1 MIQARSALGFQLPCL
16 LRPISR
22 SLQNIGINMDRDR
35 CSRIAIK
42 FSIALLCCYGV
53 YPAMAEEA
61 YRPIVADKVST
72 TIMLTGRDLTIEQ
85 VVDIARHGAKV
96 IISEEAMQ
104 RGAAS
109 FGLMLEAQHEGIAVY
124 RFNRLAGS
132 GREIATMTGDPDTAE
147 NTAKLAARHDGR
159 SSTIG
164 QGPFAG
170 FGEEVPDED
179 IGRAMLTVN
188 ANIVTY
194 EAASPAY
201 IKGIVDLLN
210 YGVTPAV
217 HWRGA
222 IGESDFVPVAA
233 TMTGRG
239 FAYFKGLRMPAAEA
253 LAKAGLKP
261 IHLEGNDEALG
272 TTSALTA
279 GFAALLV
286 NDARE
291 LIEWHDLIWAMDLDG
306 MNGNVGPLS
315 MPVQSTRPFP
325 WANFAAL
332 RVLDMLRGS
341 YLFDDEYRILQDA
354 ESLRATVWRD
364 GGVWAAW
371 AHLRDSTLIQLNST
385 DHNPTV
391 RPDISPQDS
400 WELATPQLMKF
411 YVKGG
416 KFSHGKHGYI
426 LSNSDWDPYP
436 LVNDVEAFP
445 MALVNLM
452 VAVVQRMHRFE
463 DPFFTVTDASQ
474 ILKTHPGPEGA
485 SGTGAGGGGGMIAD
499 ALWQEL
505 KPLANPIPPDGVT
518 ADKGVGDLDAV
529 PMLKLMRLKRAMEI
543 SRDILGQDLLNA
555 AFWMDIRKL
564 ENADRT
570 FGPGPTAVWTLFR
583 KLIPFREAATPASF
597 VTRDDIAVRFL
608 ETNSPASLYPG
619 VAIAMPIGG
628 AYHCSVPYLHPG
640 SEGIRNGECGAM
652 PVDRRLATYE
662 K

>member
-1 MIQARSALGFQLPCL
+1 MNQNMYRERCHRFAHVVSA
-16 LRPISR
+16 
-22 SLQNIGINMDRDR
+22 
-35 CSRIAIK
+35 
-42 FSIALLCCYGV
+42 ALLCACAV
-53 YPAMAEEA
+53 YSAAASEA
-61 YRPIVADKVST
+61 YRPITATMANK
-72 TIMLTGRDLTIEQ
+72 TITLTGHDLTIEQ

-96 IISEEAMQ
+96 TISEEAMQ
-104 RGAAS
+104 RAADS

-147 NTAKLAARHDGR
+147 NTAKLAARHEAR
-159 SSTIG
+159 SGTIG

-170 FGEEVPDED
+170 FGEDIPDED
-179 IGRAMLTVN
+179 IGRAMLAVN

-233 TMTGRG
+233 TLTGRG

-286 NDARE
+286 NDAGE
-291 LIEWHDLIWAMDLDG
+291 LIEWHDLIWSMDLDG

-354 ESLRATVWRD
+354 ESVRATVWRD

-371 AHLRDSTLIQLNST
+371 ARLRDSTLIQMNST

-411 YVKGG
+411 FVKGG
-416 KFSHGKHGYI
+416 RFSHGKHGYI

-436 LVNDVEAFP
+436 LVDDVEAFP
-445 MALVNLM
+445 VALVNLM
-452 VAVVQRMHRFE
+452 VVVVQRMHRFE
-463 DPFFTVTDASQ
+463 DPFFTVTDAAQ
-474 ILKTHPGPEGA
+474 VLKTHPGPEGA
-485 SGTGAGGGGGMIAD
+485 SGTGGGGGGGMITD

-529 PMLKLMRLKRAMEI
+529 PMLKLMRMRQALDV
-543 SRDILGQDLLNA
+543 SRDMLGQDLLNA
-555 AFWMDIRKL
+555 AFWMDVRKL
-564 ENADRT
+564 ENPQRT
-570 FGPGPTAVWTLFR
+570 FGPGPTAVWGSFR
-583 KLIPFREAATPASF
+583 KVVPFREPAAQASF
-597 VTRDDIAVRFL
+597 ATRDDIAAHFL
-608 ETNSPASLYPG
+608 KSNSPASIYSAN
-619 VAIAMPIGG
+619 AI
-628 AYHCSVPYLHPG
+628 S
-640 SEGIRNGECGAM
+640 M
-652 PVDRRLATYE
+652 PVGCACR
-662 K
+662 

>member
-1 MIQARSALGFQLPCL
+1 MNQNIYLERCNRFARVVPLGFLCACAVHSALAG
-16 LRPISR
+16 
-22 SLQNIGINMDRDR
+22 
-35 CSRIAIK
+35 
-42 FSIALLCCYGV
+42 
-53 YPAMAEEA
+53 EA
-61 YRPIVADKVST
+61 YRPITAT
-72 TIMLTGRDLTIEQ
+72 LANRTITLTGHDLTIEQ
-85 VVDIARHGAKV
+85 VVDVARHGAKV
-96 IISEEAMQ
+96 TISEEAMQ
-104 RGAAS
+104 RAADS

-147 NTAKLAARHDGR
+147 NTAKLAARHEAR
-159 SSTIG
+159 SGTIG

-170 FGEEVPDED
+170 FGEDIPDED
-179 IGRAMLTVN
+179 VGRAMLAVN

-194 EAASPAY
+194 EAASLAY

-233 TMTGRG
+233 TLTGRG

-286 NDARE
+286 NDAGE
-291 LIEWHDLIWAMDLDG
+291 LIEWHDLLWAMDLDG

-332 RVLDMLRGS
+332 RVLDMLRGG
-341 YLFDDEYRILQDA
+341 YLFDDESRILQDA
-354 ESLRATVWRD
+354 ESMRATVWRD

-371 AHLRDSTLIQLNST
+371 ARLRDSTLIQMNST

-411 YVKGG
+411 FVKGG
-416 KFSHGKHGYI
+416 RFSHGKQGYI

-436 LVNDVEAFP
+436 LVDDVEAFP
-445 MALVNLM
+445 LALVNLM
-452 VAVVQRMHRFE
+452 VVVVQRMHRFE
-463 DPFFTVTDASQ
+463 DPFFTVTDAAQ
-474 ILKTHPGPEGA
+474 VLKTHPGPEGA
-485 SGTGAGGGGGMIAD
+485 SGTGGGGGGGMIAD

-529 PMLKLMRLKRAMEI
+529 PMLKLMRMRQALDV
-543 SRDILGQDLLNA
+543 SRDMLGQDLLNA
-555 AFWMDIRKL
+555 AFWMDLRKL
-564 ENADRT
+564 ENPDRT
-570 FGPGPTAVWTLFR
+570 FGAGPTAVWSSFR
-583 KLIPFREAATPASF
+583 KLVPFREPASQPSF
-597 VTRDDIAVRFL
+597 ATRDDIAAHFL
-608 ETNSPASLYPG
+608 QSNSPASFYPTTK
-619 VAIAMPIGG
+619 IAMPVGG
-628 AYHCSVPYLHPG
+628 AS
-640 SEGIRNGECGAM
+640 R
-652 PVDRRLATYE
+652 
-662 K
+662 

>member
-1 MIQARSALGFQLPCL
+1 M
-16 LRPISR
+16 
-22 SLQNIGINMDRDR
+22 
-35 CSRIAIK
+35 
-42 FSIALLCCYGV
+42 ALLCSFAAASAG
-53 YPAMAEEA
+53 ATEA
-61 YRPIVADKVST
+61 YRPITATMAGK
-72 TIMLTGRDLTIEQ
+72 TITLTGHELTIEQ
-85 VVDIARHGAKV
+85 VIDIARHGAKV
-96 IISEEAMQ
+96 AISEEAMQ
-104 RGAAS
+104 RGADS

-132 GREIATMTGDPDTAE
+132 GREIATMSGDPDSAE
-147 NTAKLAARHDGR
+147 NTAKLAARHEAR
-159 SSTIG
+159 SGTIG

-170 FGEEVPDED
+170 FGEDIADED
-179 IGRAMLTVN
+179 IGRAMLAVN

-210 YGVTPAV
+210 EGVIPAV

-233 TMTGRG
+233 TLTGRG
-239 FAYFKGLRMPAAEA
+239 FAYFKGVRMPAAQA

-272 TTSALTA
+272 TTSALSA

-291 LIEWHDLIWAMDLDG
+291 LIEWHDLIWAMDLNG

-325 WANFAAL
+325 WPNFAAL

-341 YLFDDEYRILQDA
+341 YVFDEEYRILQDA

-400 WELATPQLMKF
+400 WELATPQLLKF

-416 KFSHGKHGYI
+416 RFSHGKHGYI

-445 MALVNLM
+445 VALANLM
-452 VAVVQRMHRFE
+452 VAVLQRMHRFE
-463 DPFFTVTDASQ
+463 DPFFTVTDAAQ

-529 PMLKLMRLKRAMEI
+529 PMLKLMRMRQALDVA
-543 SRDILGQDLLNA
+543 RDMLGQDLLNA
-555 AFWMDIRKL
+555 AFWMDLRKL
-564 ENADRT
+564 ENPDRS

-608 ETNSPASLYPG
+608 ETNSAASFYSDN
-619 VAIAMPIGG
+619 AIAMPI
-628 AYHCSVPYLHPG
+628 AVQVT
-640 SEGIRNGECGAM
+640 R
-652 PVDRRLATYE
+652 
-662 K
+662 

>member
-1 MIQARSALGFQLPCL
+1 MALIGSSVIYSAAANEL
-16 LRPISR
+16 
-22 SLQNIGINMDRDR
+22 
-35 CSRIAIK
+35 
-42 FSIALLCCYGV
+42 
-53 YPAMAEEA
+53 
-61 YRPIVADKVST
+61 YRPITATMGNT
-72 TIMLTGRDLTIEQ
+72 TITLTGHDLTIEQ

-96 IISEEAMQ
+96 AISDEAMQ
-104 RGAAS
+104 RGADS
-109 FGLMLEAQHEGIAVY
+109 FGLMLEAQHEGIPVY

-132 GREIATMTGDPDTAE
+132 GREIATMIGDPDSAE
-147 NTAKLAARHDGR
+147 NTAKLSARHDAR
-159 SSTIG
+159 SGTIG

-170 FGEEVPDED
+170 FGEDVPDEE
-179 IGRAMLTVN
+179 IGRAMLAVN

-210 YGVTPAV
+210 FGVTPAV
-217 HWRGA
+217 HWRGT

-239 FAYFKGLRMPAAEA
+239 FAYFNGVRMPAAEA

-261 IHLEGNDEALG
+261 IRLEGNDEALG

-291 LIEWHDLIWAMDLDG
+291 LIEWHDLIWAMDIDG

-315 MPVQSTRPFP
+315 MPVQTTRPFP

-332 RVLDMLRGS
+332 RELDLLRGS
-341 YLFDDEYRILQDA
+341 YVFDDESRILQDA

-364 GGVWAAW
+364 GGVWSAW
-371 AHLRDSTLIQLNST
+371 SRLRDSTLIQMNST

-411 YVKGG
+411 FVKGG
-416 KFSHGKHGYI
+416 RFSHGKHGYI

-436 LVNDVEAFP
+436 LVDDVEAFP
-445 MALVNLM
+445 VALVNLM

-463 DPFFTVTDASQ
+463 DRFFTVTDAAQ
-474 ILKTHPGPEGA
+474 ILKMHPGPEGA
-485 SGTGAGGGGGMIAD
+485 SGTSGGGGGGAIAD

-529 PMLKLMRLKRAMEI
+529 PMLKLMRMRQALDVT
-543 SRDILGQDLLNA
+543 RDILGEDLLNA

-564 ENADRT
+564 ENPDRT
-570 FGPGPTAVWTLFR
+570 FGPGPTAVWMNFR
-583 KLIPFREAATPASF
+583 KLVPFREAPTPASF
-597 VTRDDIAVRFL
+597 VTRDDIAVHFL
-608 ETNSPASLYPG
+608 ATSSPASFYSANAISMPG
-619 VAIAMPIGG
+619 G
-628 AYHCSVPYLHPG
+628 
-640 SEGIRNGECGAM
+640 R
-652 PVDRRLATYE
+652 
-662 K
+662 

>member
-1 MIQARSALGFQLPCL
+1 MRPEQCIEFARATLMALIGFCVIHSAAASEL
-16 LRPISR
+16 
-22 SLQNIGINMDRDR
+22 
-35 CSRIAIK
+35 
-42 FSIALLCCYGV
+42 
-53 YPAMAEEA
+53 
-61 YRPIVADKVST
+61 YRPIAATKGNT
-72 TIMLTGRDLTIEQ
+72 TITLTGHDLTIEQ
-85 VVDIARHGAKV
+85 LVDIARHGAKV
-96 IISEEAMQ
+96 AISNEAMQ
-104 RGAAS
+104 RAADS

-132 GREIATMTGDPDTAE
+132 GRETATMTGDPDTAE
-147 NTAKLAARHDGR
+147 NTAKLAARHEAR
-159 SSTIG
+159 SGTIG

-170 FGEEVPDED
+170 FGEDIPDED
-179 IGRAMLTVN
+179 IGRAMLAVN

-210 YGVTPAV
+210 DGVTPAV

-286 NDARE
+286 NDARD

-332 RVLDMLRGS
+332 RALDTLRGS
-341 YLFDDEYRILQDA
+341 YLFNDEYRILQDA
-354 ESLRATVWRD
+354 ESMRATVWRD

-371 AHLRDSTLIQLNST
+371 ARLRDSTLIQMNST

-411 YVKGG
+411 FVKGG
-416 KFSHGKHGYI
+416 SFSHGKHGYI

-445 MALVNLM
+445 PALVNLM

-485 SGTGAGGGGGMIAD
+485 GGTGGGGGGGMIAD

-505 KPLANPIPPDGVT
+505 KPLANPIPPDGVS

-529 PMLKLMRLKRAMEI
+529 PMLKLMRMRQALDI
-543 SRDILGQDLLNA
+543 SRDMLGQDLLNA

-564 ENADRT
+564 ENPGRA
-570 FGPGPTAVWTLFR
+570 FGPGPTAVWTSFR
-583 KLIPFREAATPASF
+583 KIVPFREAGTQASF
-597 VTRDDIAVRFL
+597 TTRDDIAAHFL
-608 ETNSPASLYPG
+608 QSNSPASFHSAD
-619 VAIAMPIGG
+619 AISMPRGQ
-628 AYHCSVPYLHPG
+628 
-640 SEGIRNGECGAM
+640 
-652 PVDRRLATYE
+652 
-662 K
+662 

>member
-1 MIQARSALGFQLPCL
+1 MNQEHRRGVARPAL
-16 LRPISR
+16 
-22 SLQNIGINMDRDR
+22 M
-35 CSRIAIK
+35 
-42 FSIALLCCYGV
+42 ALLGTCAV
-53 YPAMAEEA
+53 YSAAANET
-61 YRPIVADKVST
+61 YRPIAATMANT
-72 TIMLTGRDLTIEQ
+72 TITLTGHDLTIEQ
-85 VVDIARHGAKV
+85 VVDIARFGAKV
-96 IISEEAMQ
+96 RIGDDAM
-104 RGAAS
+104 RRAADS
-109 FGLMLEAQHEGIAVY
+109 FGLLLEAQHEGIPVY

-132 GREIATMTGDPDTAE
+132 GREVATMTGDPDTPE
-147 NTAKLAARHDGR
+147 NKAKLAARHDMQ

-170 FGEEVPDED
+170 FGEDIPDED
-179 IGRAMLTVN
+179 IGRAMLAVN
-188 ANIVTY
+188 ANIVTF

-201 IKGIVDLLN
+201 IQGIVDLLN

-222 IGESDFVPVAA
+222 IGEADFVPVAA

-239 FAYFKGLRMPAAEA
+239 FAYFHGSRMPAAEA

-279 GFAALLV
+279 GFSALLV
-286 NDARE
+286 NDARA
-291 LIEWHDLIWAMDLDG
+291 LIEWHDLIWAMDLEG

-315 MPVQSTRPFP
+315 LPVQATRPYP
-325 WANFAAL
+325 WANFAAS
-332 RVLDMLRGS
+332 RVLAMLRGS
-341 YLFDDEYRILQDA
+341 YLFDGEYRILQDP

-371 AHLRDSTLIQLNST
+371 ARLRDSTLIQMNST

-391 RPDISPQDS
+391 RPDISPEDS
-400 WELATPQLMKF
+400 WELATPQLLKS

-416 KFSHGKHGYI
+416 RFSHGKHGYI

-452 VAVVQRMHRFE
+452 VAVVQRVHRFE

-474 ILKTHPGPEGA
+474 LLKSHPGPEGA
-485 SGTGAGGGGGMIAD
+485 SGTGAGGGGGAIAD

-529 PMLKLMRLKRAMEI
+529 PLLKLMRMRQALDV

-555 AFWMDIRKL
+555 AFWMDVRKL
-564 ENADRT
+564 ENPART
-570 FGPGPTAVWTLFR
+570 FGPGPGAVLANFR
-583 KLIPFREAATPASF
+583 KLVPFRDAVTQPSF
-597 VTRDDIAVRFL
+597 TTRDDLAVDFL
-608 ETNSPASLYPG
+608 RTNVPASIYPG
-619 VAIAMPIGG
+619 IEAVLIP
-628 AYHCSVPYLHPG
+628 H
-640 SEGIRNGECGAM
+640 
-652 PVDRRLATYE
+652 
-662 K
+662 

>member
-1 MIQARSALGFQLPCL
+1 MNHKLFVRTALPPLLWTCIACSAAAG
-16 LRPISR
+16 
-22 SLQNIGINMDRDR
+22 
-35 CSRIAIK
+35 
-42 FSIALLCCYGV
+42 
-53 YPAMAEEA
+53 EA
-61 YRPIVADKVST
+61 YRPITASMSSK
-72 TIMLTGRDLTIEQ
+72 TITLTGHDLTIEQ

-96 IISEEAMQ
+96 RISEEAMQ
-104 RGAAS
+104 RGADS

-132 GREIATMTGDPDTAE
+132 GREIATMSGDPDTAE
-147 NTAKLAARHDGR
+147 NTAKLAARHDAR
-159 SSTIG
+159 SGTIG

-170 FGEEVPDED
+170 FGEDMPDED
-179 IGRAMLTVN
+179 IGRAMLAVN

-210 YGVTPAV
+210 DGVTPAV

-233 TMTGRG
+233 TLTGRG

-272 TTSALTA
+272 TTSALSA

-286 NDARE
+286 NDAGE
-291 LIEWHDLIWAMDLDG
+291 LLEWHDLIWAMDLEG

-354 ESLRATVWRD
+354 ESMRATVWRD

-371 AHLRDSTLIQLNST
+371 ARLRDSTLIQMNST

-411 YVKGG
+411 FVKGG

-436 LVNDVEAFP
+436 LVNDVEALP
-445 MALVNLM
+445 VALVNLM
-452 VAVVQRMHRFE
+452 VVVVQRMHRFE
-463 DPFFTVTDASQ
+463 DPFFTVTDAAQ
-474 ILKTHPGPEGA
+474 VLKTHPGPEGA
-485 SGTGAGGGGGMIAD
+485 SGTGGGGGGGMIAD

-529 PMLKLMRLKRAMEI
+529 PMLKLMRMRQALDV
-543 SRDILGQDLLNA
+543 SRDMLGQDLLNA
-555 AFWMDIRKL
+555 AFWMDLRKL
-564 ENADRT
+564 ENPQRT
-570 FGPGPTAVWTLFR
+570 FGPGPTAVWSSFR
-583 KLIPFREAATPASF
+583 KIVPFREPPAQPSF
-597 VTRDDIAVRFL
+597 VTRDDIAAHFL
-608 ETNSPASLYPG
+608 QSTSPASFYPTKK
-619 VAIAMPIGG
+619 IAMPADALKAI
-628 AYHCSVPYLHPG
+628 P
-640 SEGIRNGECGAM
+640 
-652 PVDRRLATYE
+652 
-662 K
+662 

>member
-1 MIQARSALGFQLPCL
+1 MDHERCNRFALTLYMTMLCSCVVDSALATEP
-16 LRPISR
+16 
-22 SLQNIGINMDRDR
+22 
-35 CSRIAIK
+35 
-42 FSIALLCCYGV
+42 
-53 YPAMAEEA
+53 
-61 YRPIVADKVST
+61 YRPITAVMAGK
-72 TIMLTGRDLTIEQ
+72 TITLTGHDLTIEQ
-85 VVDIARHGAKV
+85 VIDIARHGAKV
-96 IISEEAMQ
+96 IVSEEAMR
-104 RGAAS
+104 RGADS
-109 FGLMLEAQHEGIAVY
+109 FGLMLEAQHEGVAVY

-132 GREIATMTGDPDTAE
+132 GREVATMTGDPDTAE
-147 NTAKLAARHDGR
+147 NAAKLAARHEAR
-159 SSTIG
+159 SGTIG

-170 FGEEVPDED
+170 FGEDIPDED
-179 IGRAMLTVN
+179 IGRAMLAVN

-233 TMTGRG
+233 TLTGRG
-239 FAYFKGLRMPAAEA
+239 FAYLNGSRMPAAEA
-253 LAKAGLKP
+253 LAKAGLQP

-291 LIEWHDLIWAMDLDG
+291 LIEWHDLIWAMELDG

-315 MPVQSTRPFP
+315 LPVQTTRPYP

-332 RVLDMLRGS
+332 RVLDMLRGG
-341 YLFDDEYRILQDA
+341 YLFDSEHRILQDA

-364 GGVWAAW
+364 GGAWAAW
-371 AHLRDSTLIQLNST
+371 ARLRDSTLIQMNST

-391 RPDISPQDS
+391 RPGVSPQDS

-411 YVKGG
+411 FVKGG
-416 KFSHGKHGYI
+416 KFSHGEHGYI

-436 LVNDVEAFP
+436 LVDDVEAFP
-445 MALVNLM
+445 VALVNLM

-463 DPFFTVTDASQ
+463 DSFFTATDASQ
-474 ILKTHPGPEGA
+474 ILHAHPGPEGA
-485 SGTGAGGGGGMIAD
+485 SGTGAGGGGGAIAD

-529 PMLKLMRLKRAMEI
+529 PMLKLMRMRQALDV
-543 SRDILGQDLLNA
+543 SRDILGQNLLTA

-564 ENADRT
+564 ENPDRT
-570 FGPGPTAVWTLFR
+570 FGLGPTTVWAHFR
-583 KLIPFREAATPASF
+583 KIIPFRDTVTLPSF
-597 VTRDDIAVRFL
+597 ATRDDLAVDFL
-608 ETNSPASLYPG
+608 LTNSPASLYQG
-619 VAIAMPIGG
+619 NAIAMPISC
-628 AYHCSVPYLHPG
+628 AF
-640 SEGIRNGECGAM
+640 R
-652 PVDRRLATYE
+652 
-662 K
+662 

>member
-1 MIQARSALGFQLPCL
+1 MPAGGVKLDVGLAGAAFTRAVMDLWCAIIRLLLWLTATQNDTADRLAERADYDPRFDCIKCGEIAYDSSATASLELDSQACLDPLVVVCRSVNQ
-16 LRPISR
+16 
-22 SLQNIGINMDRDR
+22 NMDHER
-35 CSRIAIK
+35 CNR
-42 FSIALLCCYGV
+42 FVRVVPVALLCACAV
-53 YPAMAEEA
+53 HSAAASEA
-61 YRPIVADKVST
+61 YRPITATMANRTVT
-72 TIMLTGRDLTIEQ
+72 LTGHDLTIDQ

-96 IISEEAMQ
+96 TISEEAMQ
-104 RGAAS
+104 RAADS

-147 NTAKLAARHDGR
+147 NTAKLAARHEAR
-159 SSTIG
+159 SGTIG

-170 FGEEVPDED
+170 FGEDLPDED
-179 IGRAMLTVN
+179 IGRAMLAVN

-233 TMTGRG
+233 TMSGRG
-239 FAYFKGLRMPAAEA
+239 FAYFKGLRMPAAES
-253 LAKAGLKP
+253 LTKAGLKP
-261 IHLEGNDEALG
+261 IRLEGNDEALG

-325 WANFAAL
+325 WPNFAAL

-341 YLFDDEYRILQDA
+341 YLFDDEHRILQDA
-354 ESLRATVWRD
+354 ESVRATVWRD
-364 GGVWAAW
+364 GGVWSAW
-371 AHLRDSTLIQLNST
+371 ARLRDSTFIQLNST

-436 LVNDVEAFP
+436 LVDDVEAFP
-445 MALVNLM
+445 VALVNLM
-452 VAVVQRMHRFE
+452 VAVVQRMHQFE

-485 SGTGAGGGGGMIAD
+485 SGTGAGGGGGAVAD

-505 KPLANPIPPDGVT
+505 KPLANPIPPDGVV

-529 PMLKLMRLKRAMEI
+529 PLLKLMRMR
-543 SRDILGQDLLNA
+543 Q
-555 AFWMDIRKL
+555 
-564 ENADRT
+564 
-570 FGPGPTAVWTLFR
+570 GPRGF
-583 KLIPFREAATPASF
+583 
-597 VTRDDIAVRFL
+597 
-608 ETNSPASLYPG
+608 
-619 VAIAMPIGG
+619 GG
-628 AYHCSVPYLHPG
+628 AF
-640 SEGIRNGECGAM
+640 
-652 PVDRRLATYE
+652 
-662 K
+662 

>member
-1 MIQARSALGFQLPCL
+1 MNQNIYLERCNRFARVVPLGF
-16 LRPISR
+16 
-22 SLQNIGINMDRDR
+22 
-35 CSRIAIK
+35 
-42 FSIALLCCYGV
+42 LCACAVHSAAAG
-53 YPAMAEEA
+53 EA
-61 YRPIVADKVST
+61 YRPITAT
-72 TIMLTGRDLTIEQ
+72 LANRTITLTGHDLTIEQ
-85 VVDIARHGAKV
+85 VVDVARHGAKV
-96 IISEEAMQ
+96 TISEEAMQ
-104 RGAAS
+104 RAADS

-147 NTAKLAARHDGR
+147 NTAKLAARHEAR
-159 SSTIG
+159 SGTIG

-170 FGEEVPDED
+170 FGEDIPDED
-179 IGRAMLTVN
+179 VGRAMLAVN

-194 EAASPAY
+194 EAASLAY

-233 TMTGRG
+233 TLTGRG

-286 NDARE
+286 NDAGE
-291 LIEWHDLIWAMDLDG
+291 LIEWHDLLWAMDLDG

-332 RVLDMLRGS
+332 RVLDMLRGG
-341 YLFDDEYRILQDA
+341 YLFDDESRILQDA
-354 ESLRATVWRD
+354 ESMRATVWRD

-371 AHLRDSTLIQLNST
+371 ARLRDSTLIQMNST

-411 YVKGG
+411 FVKGG
-416 KFSHGKHGYI
+416 RFSHGKQGYI

-436 LVNDVEAFP
+436 LVDDVEAFP
-445 MALVNLM
+445 LALVNLM
-452 VAVVQRMHRFE
+452 VVVVQRMHRFE
-463 DPFFTVTDASQ
+463 DPFFTVTDAAQ
-474 ILKTHPGPEGA
+474 VLKTHPGPEGA
-485 SGTGAGGGGGMIAD
+485 SGTGGGGGGGMIAD

-529 PMLKLMRLKRAMEI
+529 PMLKLMRMRQALDV
-543 SRDILGQDLLNA
+543 SRDMLGQDLLNA
-555 AFWMDIRKL
+555 AFWMDLRKL
-564 ENADRT
+564 ENPDRT
-570 FGPGPTAVWTLFR
+570 FGAGPTAVWSSFR
-583 KLIPFREAATPASF
+583 KLVPFREPASQPSF
-597 VTRDDIAVRFL
+597 ATRDDIAAHFL
-608 ETNSPASLYPG
+608 QSNSPASFYPTKK
-619 VAIAMPIGG
+619 IAMPVGG
-628 AYHCSVPYLHPG
+628 AS
-640 SEGIRNGECGAM
+640 R
-652 PVDRRLATYE
+652 
-662 K
+662 

>member
-1 MIQARSALGFQLPCL
+1 MDHRRFARTALT
-16 LRPISR
+16 
-22 SLQNIGINMDRDR
+22 
-35 CSRIAIK
+35 
-42 FSIALLCCYGV
+42 ALLWTCIAYSAV
-53 YPAMAEEA
+53 ASEA
-61 YRPIVADKVST
+61 YRPISAT
-72 TIMLTGRDLTIEQ
+72 TTNRTITLTGHDLTIDQ

-96 IISEEAMQ
+96 AVSGEAMQ
-104 RGAAS
+104 RAADS
-109 FGLMLEAQHEGIAVY
+109 FGLMLEAQHEGIPVY

-132 GREIATMTGDPDTAE
+132 GREIATMTGDPDSPE
-147 NTAKLAARHDGR
+147 NTAKLAARHDAR
-159 SSTIG
+159 SGTIG

-170 FGEEVPDED
+170 FGEDIPDED
-179 IGRAMLTVN
+179 IGRAMLAVN

-315 MPVQSTRPFP
+315 MPVQATRPFP

-341 YLFDDEYRILQDA
+341 YVFDDEYRILQDA

-364 GGVWAAW
+364 GGVWGAW
-371 AHLRDSTLIQLNST
+371 AR
-385 DHNPTV
+385 V
-391 RPDISPQDS
+391 F
-400 WELATPQLMKF
+400 ATAP
-411 YVKGG
+411 
-416 KFSHGKHGYI
+416 S
-426 LSNSDWDPYP
+426 
-436 LVNDVEAFP
+436 
-445 MALVNLM
+445 
-452 VAVVQRMHRFE
+452 
-463 DPFFTVTDASQ
+463 
-474 ILKTHPGPEGA
+474 
-485 SGTGAGGGGGMIAD
+485 
-499 ALWQEL
+499 
-505 KPLANPIPPDGVT
+505 
-518 ADKGVGDLDAV
+518 
-529 PMLKLMRLKRAMEI
+529 
-543 SRDILGQDLLNA
+543 SR
-555 AFWMDIRKL
+555 
-564 ENADRT
+564 
-570 FGPGPTAVWTLFR
+570 
-583 KLIPFREAATPASF
+583 
-597 VTRDDIAVRFL
+597 
-608 ETNSPASLYPG
+608 
-619 VAIAMPIGG
+619 
-628 AYHCSVPYLHPG
+628 
-640 SEGIRNGECGAM
+640 
-652 PVDRRLATYE
+652 
-662 K
+662 

>member
-1 MIQARSALGFQLPCL
+1 LEQ
-16 LRPISR
+16 
-22 SLQNIGINMDRDR
+22 NMDHER
-35 CSRIAIK
+35 CYRIARA
-42 FSIALLCCYGV
+42 FPMVLLCFWLV
-53 YPAMAEEA
+53 HSAMATEP
-61 YRPIVADKVST
+61 YRPITATMAGK
-72 TIMLTGRDLTIEQ
+72 TITLTGHDLTIEQ
-85 VVDIARHGAKV
+85 VIDIARHGAKV
-96 IISEEAMQ
+96 AISEEAIQ
-104 RGAAS
+104 RGADS

-132 GREIATMTGDPDTAE
+132 GREIATMTGDPDTPE
-147 NTAKLAARHDGR
+147 NTAKLAARHEARTG
-159 SSTIG
+159 TIG

-170 FGEEVPDED
+170 FGEDIPDED
-179 IGRAMLTVN
+179 IGRAMLAVN

-233 TMTGRG
+233 AMTGRG

-306 MNGNVGPLS
+306 MNGNVGPMS
-315 MPVQSTRPFP
+315 MPVQTSRPFP
-325 WANFAAL
+325 WPNFAAL
-332 RVLDMLRGS
+332 RVLDMLRGG
-341 YLFDDEYRILQDA
+341 YLFDEEYRILQDA

-364 GGVWAAW
+364 GGVWSAW
-371 AHLRDSTLIQLNST
+371 ARLRDSTLIQLNST

-411 YVKGG
+411 YVRGG
-416 KFSHGKHGYI
+416 RFSHGKHGYI

-445 MALVNLM
+445 VALVNLM
-452 VAVVQRMHRFE
+452 VAVVQRVHRFE

-474 ILKTHPGPEGA
+474 ILNNHPGPEGA

-529 PMLKLMRLKRAMEI
+529 PMLKLMRMRRALDV
-543 SRDILGQDLLNA
+543 SRELLGQDLLNA

-564 ENADRT
+564 ENPNRT
-570 FGPGPTAVWTLFR
+570 FGPGPTAVWANFR
-583 KLIPFREAATPASF
+583 NVIPFRDAVTQASF
-597 VTRDDIAVRFL
+597 ATRDDLAVNFL
-608 ETNSPASLYPG
+608 QTNSPARLYPG
-619 VAIAMPIGG
+619 NAIAMPIGCVC
-628 AYHCSVPYLHPG
+628 H
-640 SEGIRNGECGAM
+640 
-652 PVDRRLATYE
+652 
-662 K
+662 

>member
-1 MIQARSALGFQLPCL
+1 MDHERCNRFALTLYMTMLCSCVVDSALATEP
-16 LRPISR
+16 
-22 SLQNIGINMDRDR
+22 
-35 CSRIAIK
+35 
-42 FSIALLCCYGV
+42 
-53 YPAMAEEA
+53 
-61 YRPIVADKVST
+61 YRPITAVMAGK
-72 TIMLTGRDLTIEQ
+72 TITLTGHDLTIEQ

-96 IISEEAMQ
+96 IVSEEAMQ
-104 RGAAS
+104 RAADS
-109 FGLMLEAQHEGIAVY
+109 FGLMLEAQHEGIPVY

-147 NTAKLAARHDGR
+147 NTAKLAARHEARAG
-159 SSTIG
+159 TIG

-170 FGEEVPDED
+170 FGEDMPDED
-179 IGRAMLTVN
+179 IGRAMLVVN

-210 YGVTPAV
+210 FGVTPAI

-233 TMTGRG
+233 TLTGRG
-239 FAYFKGLRMPAAEA
+239 FAYWKGLRMPAAEA
-253 LAKAGLKP
+253 LAEAGLKP

-291 LIEWHDLIWAMDLDG
+291 LIEWHDLIWAMELDG

-315 MPVQSTRPFP
+315 MPVQTSRPFP
-325 WANFAAL
+325 WPNFAAL
-332 RVLDMLRGS
+332 PVLDMLRGS
-341 YLFDDEYRILQDA
+341 YVFDAEYRILQDA

-364 GGVWAAW
+364 GGVWSAW
-371 AHLRDSTLIQLNST
+371 ARLRDSTLIQLNST

-391 RPDISPQDS
+391 RPNISPEDS

-411 YVKGG
+411 FVKGG
-416 KFSHGKHGYI
+416 KFSHGEHGYI

-436 LVNDVEAFP
+436 LANDVEAFP
-445 MALVNLM
+445 VALVNLM

-463 DPFFTVTDASQ
+463 DPFFTITDASQ

-485 SGTGAGGGGGMIAD
+485 SGTGAGGGGGAIVD

-529 PMLKLMRLKRAMEI
+529 PMLKLMRMRQALDV
-543 SRDILGQDLLNA
+543 SRDLLGQGLLNA
-555 AFWMDIRKL
+555 AFWMDVRKL
-564 ENADRT
+564 ENPDRT
-570 FGPGPTAVWTLFR
+570 FGPGPTTVWNNFR
-583 KLIPFREAATPASF
+583 RIIPFRDAVTQPSF
-597 VTRDDIAVRFL
+597 ATRDDLAVDFL
-608 ETNSPASLYPG
+608 LTNSPASLYQG
-619 VAIAMPIGG
+619 NAIAMPISC
-628 AYHCSVPYLHPG
+628 AF
-640 SEGIRNGECGAM
+640 R
-652 PVDRRLATYE
+652 
-662 K
+662 

>member
-1 MIQARSALGFQLPCL
+1 
-16 LRPISR
+16 
-22 SLQNIGINMDRDR
+22 MDHER
-35 CSRIAIK
+35 CSR
-42 FSIALLCCYGV
+42 FGHVVPVALLCACAV
-53 YPAMAEEA
+53 HSAVASEA
-61 YRPIVADKVST
+61 YRPITATMSSK
-72 TIMLTGRDLTIEQ
+72 TITLTGHDLTIEQ

-96 IISEEAMQ
+96 RISEEAMQ
-104 RGAAS
+104 RGADS

-147 NTAKLAARHDGR
+147 NTAKLAARHEAR
-159 SSTIG
+159 SGTIG

-170 FGEEVPDED
+170 FGEDLPDED
-179 IGRAMLTVN
+179 IGRAMLAVN

-210 YGVTPAV
+210 DGVTPAV

-233 TMTGRG
+233 TLTGRG

-272 TTSALTA
+272 TTSSLTA
-279 GFAALLV
+279 GFAAMLV
-286 NDARE
+286 NDAGE
-291 LIEWHDLIWAMDLDG
+291 LIEWHDLIWAMDLEG

-371 AHLRDSTLIQLNST
+371 ARLRDSTLIQMNST

-411 YVKGG
+411 FVKGG

-436 LVNDVEAFP
+436 LVDDVEAFP
-445 MALVNLM
+445 VALVNLM
-452 VAVVQRMHRFE
+452 VVVVQRMHRFE
-463 DPFFTVTDASQ
+463 DPFFTVTDAAQ
-474 ILKTHPGPEGA
+474 VLKTHPGPEGA
-485 SGTGAGGGGGMIAD
+485 SGTGGGGGGGMIAD

-529 PMLKLMRLKRAMEI
+529 PMLKLMRMRQALDV
-543 SRDILGQDLLNA
+543 SRDMLGQDLLNA
-555 AFWMDIRKL
+555 AFWMDLRKL
-564 ENADRT
+564 ENPQRT
-570 FGPGPTAVWTLFR
+570 FGPGPTAVWSSFR
-583 KLIPFREAATPASF
+583 KLVPFREPPAQPSF
-597 VTRDDIAVRFL
+597 VTRDDIAAHFL
-608 ETNSPASLYPG
+608 QSTSPASFYP
-619 VAIAMPIGG
+619 ANDP
-628 AYHCSVPYLHPG
+628 HS
-640 SEGIRNGECGAM
+640 GERWLLSCPRYA
-652 PVDRRLATYE
+652 

>member
-1 MIQARSALGFQLPCL
+1 MDHERCNRFALTFPV
-16 LRPISR
+16 
-22 SLQNIGINMDRDR
+22 
-35 CSRIAIK
+35 
-42 FSIALLCCYGV
+42 ALLSFCV
-53 YPAMAEEA
+53 VHSAAASEA
-61 YRPIVADKVST
+61 YQPITAT
-72 TIMLTGRDLTIEQ
+72 MANRTITLTGHDLTIEQ

-96 IISEEAMQ
+96 TISEEAMQ
-104 RGAAS
+104 RGADS

-147 NTAKLAARHDGR
+147 NTAKLAARHEAR
-159 SSTIG
+159 SGTIG

-170 FGEEVPDED
+170 FGEDLPDED
-179 IGRAMLTVN
+179 IGRAMLAVN

-239 FAYFKGLRMPAAEA
+239 FAYLKGLRMPAAEA
-253 LAKAGLKP
+253 LGKAGLKP

-325 WANFAAL
+325 WANFAAR

-341 YLFDDEYRILQDA
+341 YVFDDEHRILQHA

-371 AHLRDSTLIQLNST
+371 ARLRDSTLIQMNAT

-411 YVKGG
+411 FVKGG
-416 KFSHGKHGYI
+416 RFSHGKHGYI

-445 MALVNLM
+445 VALVNLM
-452 VAVVQRMHRFE
+452 VVVVQRMHRFE
-463 DPFFTVTDASQ
+463 DPFFTVTDAAQ
-474 ILKTHPGPEGA
+474 VLKTHPGPEGA
-485 SGTGAGGGGGMIAD
+485 SGTGGGGGGGIIAD

-529 PMLKLMRLKRAMEI
+529 PMLKLMRMRQALDV
-543 SRDILGQDLLNA
+543 SRDMLGQDLLNA

-564 ENADRT
+564 ENPDRT
-570 FGPGPTAVWTLFR
+570 FGPGPTTVWANFR
-583 KLIPFREAATPASF
+583 KVVPFREPAVQPSF
-597 VTRDDIAVRFL
+597 ATRDDIAAHFL
-608 ETNSPASLYPG
+608 QSTSAASFYSTN
-619 VAIAMPIGG
+619 AI
-628 AYHCSVPYLHPG
+628 S
-640 SEGIRNGECGAM
+640 M
-652 PVDRRLATYE
+652 PVGCACR
-662 K
+662 

>member
-1 MIQARSALGFQLPCL
+1 MSHG
-16 LRPISR
+16 
-22 SLQNIGINMDRDR
+22 R
-35 CSRIAIK
+35 CNRFAGL
-42 FSIALLCCYGV
+42 IALMGSCVAYSNAANEL
-53 YPAMAEEA
+53 
-61 YRPIVADKVST
+61 YRPITATMGNT
-72 TIMLTGRDLTIEQ
+72 TITLTGHDLTIEQ
-85 VVDIARHGAKV
+85 LVDIARGGAKV
-96 IISEEAMQ
+96 AISKEALQ
-104 RGAAS
+104 RAADS

-147 NTAKLAARHDGR
+147 NTAKLAARHEAR
-159 SSTIG
+159 SGTIG

-170 FGEEVPDED
+170 FGEDMPDED
-179 IGRAMLTVN
+179 IGRAMLAVN

-194 EAASPAY
+194 EAASPVY

-341 YLFDDEYRILQDA
+341 YVFDDEYRILQDA
-354 ESLRATVWRD
+354 ESMRATVWRD

-371 AHLRDSTLIQLNST
+371 ARLRDSTLIQMNST

-411 YVKGG
+411 FVKGG
-416 KFSHGKHGYI
+416 RFSHGKQGYI

-445 MALVNLM
+445 VALVNLM

-474 ILKTHPGPEGA
+474 VLKTHPGPEGA
-485 SGTGAGGGGGMIAD
+485 SGTGGGGGGGMIAD

-529 PMLKLMRLKRAMEI
+529 PMLKLMRMRQALDV

-564 ENADRT
+564 EKPDRT
-570 FGPGPTAVWTLFR
+570 FGPGPTAVWSGFR
-583 KLIPFREAATPASF
+583 KIVPFREAAAQASF
-597 VTRDDIAVRFL
+597 TTRDDIAAHFL
-608 ETNSPASLYPG
+608 ATNSAASFFSAK
-619 VAIAMPIGG
+619 AISMPRGQ
-628 AYHCSVPYLHPG
+628 
-640 SEGIRNGECGAM
+640 
-652 PVDRRLATYE
+652 
-662 K
+662 